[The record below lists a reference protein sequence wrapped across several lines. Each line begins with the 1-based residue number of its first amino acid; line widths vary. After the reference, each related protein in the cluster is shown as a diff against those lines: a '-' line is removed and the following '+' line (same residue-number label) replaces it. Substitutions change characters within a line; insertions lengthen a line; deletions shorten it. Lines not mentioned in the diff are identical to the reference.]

1 MHFVNCTACLYKY
14 ELVVFLPLKAHS
26 LPSVSSVRPLLRD
39 CLGYGPFSPHTM
51 SLQATCSPVSPT
63 RLSCCLISQFFVVV
77 CANLS
82 LVSTSKQKRLSM
94 DSVFRRMQDF
104 SVSCVGPCGGKVDSG
119 RYVWWRHW
127 QQSKQPEDI
136 NWLYLSVCLC
146 YDWLICWNNVRT
158 YFFSMKHLF
167 RRRFLLTR
175 HHDQQSP
182 LLVILA
188 VIFDPG
194 HPQSPCWDERKRTGP
209 VRGDSSKYQVSS
221 FCANI

>member
-1 MHFVNCTACLYKY
+1 MTEQPAARVYIKMHFVNCTACLYKY

-39 CLGYGPFSPHTM
+39 CLGYGPFSPHTL

-104 SVSCVGPCGGKVDSG
+104 SVSCVGPCGGKG
-119 RYVWWRHW
+119 GQW
-127 QQSKQPEDI
+127 
-136 NWLYLSVCLC
+136 SVR
-146 YDWLICWNNVRT
+146 V
-158 YFFSMKHLF
+158 MKT
-167 RRRFLLTR
+167 LTAE
-175 HHDQQSP
+175 Q
-182 LLVILA
+182 A
-188 VIFDPG
+188 
-194 HPQSPCWDERKRTGP
+194 
-209 VRGDSSKYQVSS
+209 
-221 FCANI
+221 A